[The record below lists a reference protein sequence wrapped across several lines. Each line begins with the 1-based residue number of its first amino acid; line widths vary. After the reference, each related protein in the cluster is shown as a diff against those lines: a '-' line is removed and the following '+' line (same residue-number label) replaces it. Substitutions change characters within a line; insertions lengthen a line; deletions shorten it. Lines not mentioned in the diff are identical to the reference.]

1 MLSSAT
7 ESTTATASRGGCS
20 GAAPRTFHHRAQRLW
35 PPPLYRL
42 LLSRNRLSVVTATVT
57 NSSEPPLYTPS
68 AELVLQGY
76 NYGCHRRRADSALLC
91 FSIAAGRYSR
101 AFSRE
106 EKLC

>member
-1 MLSSAT
+1 M
-7 ESTTATASRGGCS
+7 ASRARA
-20 GAAPRTFHHRAQRLW
+20 GAAVATQRPQRFTTDRKGFGHR
-35 PPPLYRL
+35 PLYRL
-42 LLSRNRLSVVTATVT
+42 LVSRNRLSVVTATVT